1 MYKLL
6 EKKGERRIGEIKI
19 SGKMAK
25 TPFFMP
31 IATRGA
37 VKGIEA
43 SMIKKMGFEVVL
55 GNTYHLW
62 LRPGEKLIKK
72 AGGLHQFMNWQNL
85 ILTDS
90 GGFQVFSLGA
100 RAKERFGKSSVKLS
114 EAGVSFQDPVDGK
127 KYFMSPEKS
136 IQIQLDLGSN
146 MIMCLDECPPYP
158 CTREQARQ
166 SLELTTRWA
175 ARCKEYF
182 TEKTKNLSVE
192 ERPFLFAIVQGSNY
206 EDLRKQSAKELTEIG
221 FDGYAIG
228 GVAVGEPRENLY
240 EILDWVLPLLPED
253 KLRYLMG
260 LGRPEEVVAAVGKGI
275 DMFDCVIPTREGRH
289 GRLFL
294 WKQTEITNSKL
305 QIPNKFEILNSKSEI
320 SDNKIEDGLD
330 FYETVNMN
338 NEKFKEDFAPVD
350 PNCDCELCQKYSRA
364 YLRHLFSVG
373 DPLASRLAS
382 LHNLNFY
389 KSLMEKLGL
398 SDLDKN

>member
-1 MYKLL
+1 MYKLI
-6 EKKGERRIGEIKI
+6 KKNGSKRVGEIEI
-19 SGKMAK
+19 AGKKAS

-43 SMIKKMGFEVVL
+43 SVVKEMGFEVVL

-62 LRPGEKLIKK
+62 LRPTERLIKN
-72 AGGLHQFMNWQNL
+72 AGGLHHFMNWGNL

-114 EAGVSFQDPVDGK
+114 EEGVSFQDPIDGK
-127 KYFMSPEKS
+127 TYFMSPEKS

-158 CTREQARQ
+158 CTHKQANK

-182 TEKTKNLSVE
+182 TEKIKELSLE
-192 ERPFLFAIVQGSNY
+192 ERPYLFAIVQGSNY
-206 EDLRKQSAKELTEIG
+206 EDLRVKSAEALMEIG

-260 LGRPEEVVAAVGKGI
+260 LGNPEEIVAAVEKGI

-289 GRLFL
+289 GRLFV
-294 WKQTEITNSKL
+294 WDKQLE
-305 QIPNKFEILNSKSEI
+305 IPNKSKSQNLKKINTENK
-320 SDNKIEDGLD
+320 SDVDNL
-330 FYETVNMN
+330 FYKTLNIN
-338 NEKFKEDFAPVD
+338 NRKFREDFSPVD
-350 PNCDCELCQKYSRA
+350 ANCDCELCQKYTKA
-364 YLRHLFSVG
+364 YLRHLFNVG
-373 DPLASRLAS
+373 DPLASRLGA
-382 LHNLNFY
+382 LHNLRFY
-389 KSLMEKLGL
+389 KKLMERLRG
-398 SDLDKN
+398 